1 MPVYLLITQTQ
12 SGQDL
17 RPFVADDLS
26 DLAGQ
31 VKAAFGTG
39 LAIHPDGFREPIQ
52 FGAVRLNAAG
62 TLTPNA
68 DGAQAVIQ
76 TMNDTQSAIAD
87 LPAFTVTTV
96 AQANTALQ
104 AVRTAFNTL
113 LAELRVA
120 GIIAG

>member
-1 MPVYLLITQTQ
+1 MPVYLILSQTP
-12 SGQDL
+12 SGQDI
-17 RPFVADDLS
+17 RPVVAT
-26 DLAGQ
+26 DLADAAAQ
-31 VKAAFGTG
+31 IKAALGTG
-39 LAIHPDGFREPIQ
+39 LSINNGQRESIQ
-52 FGAVRLNAAG
+52 LGLVRLNAAG

-68 DGAQAVIQ
+68 DGAQSIIQ
-76 TMNDTQSAIAD
+76 TVNDTQAAIAD

-113 LAELRVA
+113 LAELRAA